1 MMSTA
6 NDVGRDRV
14 TEETRKV
21 ALALFE
27 GMESVEAM
35 DALLA
40 SDADWWGVGAGTLDR
55 SIFVAVHKPYV
66 DRPEPTYRRT
76 KLLGLVVEGERAA
89 IEMEW
94 EISWPDVTYHQFYHH
109 VLIVRD
115 GKIVSMRMY
124 LDPNEGAKLFASA
137 EETKAMSDA
146 VN

>member
-1 MMSTA
+1 MSA
-6 NDVGRDRV
+6 VNDAERDAV
-14 TEETRKV
+14 TGETRKV

-55 SIFVAVHKPYV
+55 SIFVPVHKPYV

-115 GKIVSMRMY
+115 GKIISMRMY
-124 LDPNEGAKLFASA
+124 RDPNEGAKLFASP

-146 VN
+146 VT

>member
-1 MMSTA
+1 MTEIDEA
-6 NDVGRDRV
+6 GYRRI
-14 TEETRKV
+14 TEETRSV

-40 SDADWWGVGAGTLDR
+40 QDAEWWGIGAGTLDR
-55 SIFVAVHKPYV
+55 SIFVPVHKPYV

-76 KLLGLVVEGERAA
+76 RLLGLVAEGERAA

-94 EISWPDVTYHQFYHH
+94 EISWPDITYHQFYHH

-115 GKIVSMRMY
+115 GKIQSLRMY
-124 LDPNEGAKLFASA
+124 LDPNEGAKLFASVD
-137 EETKAMSDA
+137 ETKAMSDA
-146 VN
+146 AG

>member
-1 MMSTA
+1 MSTA

-55 SIFVAVHKPYV
+55 SIFVPVHKPYV

-94 EISWPDVTYHQFYHH
+94 EISWPDVTYHH